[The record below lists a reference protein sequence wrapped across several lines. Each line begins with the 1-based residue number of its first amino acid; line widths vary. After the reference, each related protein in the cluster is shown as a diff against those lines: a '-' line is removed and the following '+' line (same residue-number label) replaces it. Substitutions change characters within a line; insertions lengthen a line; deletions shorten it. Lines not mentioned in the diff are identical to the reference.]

1 MAVLIFFWFSCS
13 FFLIISSRFSQHY
26 NQRCIHTI
34 CHWTCSK
41 RTSKSRRR
49 SFNPISRSILFN
61 QPDNYKIA
69 SHRLFSSSFFD
80 WISQRFVLH
89 TTTTNH
95 HYLLASRRR
104 ELGTSKQT
112 QKETKVIT
120 QGRNKAAKHSLS
132 PPIVVK
138 ELKTKSRTLKPLIKK
153 EDSANQLA
161 LAETTTAETE
171 TPTTKPPN
179 QQSRKGRRSGTTKDY
194 RRI

>member
-89 TTTTNH
+89 TTTTIH

-104 ELGTSKQT
+104 ELRRKRRLSRKEGTKQQTLTFNTHRSKRT
-112 QKETKVIT
+112 ENKKPNTKT
-120 QGRNKAAKHSLS
+120 THKKGRLSKPTSLS
-132 PPIVVK
+132 RDND
-138 ELKTKSRTLKPLIKK
+138 SR
-153 EDSANQLA
+153 NRN
-161 LAETTTAETE
+161 
-171 TPTTKPPN
+171 PN
-179 QQSRKGRRSGTTKDY
+179 N
-194 RRI
+194 